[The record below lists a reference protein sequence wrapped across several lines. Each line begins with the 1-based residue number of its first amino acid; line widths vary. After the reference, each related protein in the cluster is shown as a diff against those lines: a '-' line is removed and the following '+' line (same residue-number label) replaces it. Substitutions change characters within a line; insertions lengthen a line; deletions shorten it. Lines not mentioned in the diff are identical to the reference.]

1 MSRDR
6 PAAVGGP
13 PAHAPLVPAGAPA
26 PAPMPSVAAARADAA
41 PEPQGADD
49 APPILGSWRRMYILV
64 LAVFA
69 ATVLLFA
76 WLTRVYE

>member
-1 MSRDR
+1 MSRDQQ
-6 PAAVGGP
+6 AAAGGP
-13 PAHAPLVPAGAPA
+13 ARPGDGAD
-26 PAPMPSVAAARADAA
+26 S
-41 PEPQGADD
+41 ESESDD

-76 WLTRVYE
+76 WLTQVYK